1 MQTRKGILLT
11 GGRGCRLYPATIGVN
26 KHLLPVWDRP
36 LVYYPLATL
45 IQSGVREILVIT
57 TEHERRAFETL
68 FGHGAR
74 WGLRFSYETQSEALG
89 AAHAL
94 TLAEDWLDGAP
105 CVLAMGDNIFLGER
119 MQPLL
124 QAAAKE
130 SSGATVFAARVD
142 DPQQYG
148 VVRLNQ
154 QGRPIAL
161 EEKPARATS
170 PWAVTGLY
178 FYDGRATQLARQLAP
193 SVRGEIE
200 ITDLNQAYLQA
211 DELRVVP
218 IGSGIA
224 WWDCG
229 TLPKLHDAAASIRNL
244 EVETGRKCPSPEEA
258 ALRAGCL
265 SAESWQA
272 MLARLPDGPYRR
284 YLELLPTTPTIAN
297 GAAA

>member
-11 GGRGCRLYPATIGVN
+11 GGHGCRLYPATIGVN

-57 TEHERRAFETL
+57 TEHERKAFETL
-68 FGHGAR
+68 LGHGAR
-74 WGLRFSYETQSEALG
+74 WGLRFSYETQPEALG

-105 CVLAMGDNIFLGER
+105 CVLAMGDNIFLGEG
-119 MQPLL
+119 MAPLL
-124 QAAAKE
+124 QAAARE
-130 SSGATVFAARVD
+130 EHGATVFAARVD

-148 VVRLNQ
+148 VVRLNP

-161 EEKPARATS
+161 EEKPARASS
-170 PWAVTGLY
+170 PWAVPGLY
-178 FYDGRATQLARQLAP
+178 FYDGRATRLAQQLAP
-193 SVRGEIE
+193 SMRGEIE

-211 DELRVVP
+211 EELRVYP
-218 IGSGIA
+218 IRGGVA

-229 TLPKLHDAAASIRNL
+229 SLPKLHDAAASIRER

-258 ALRAGCL
+258 ALRAGLL
-265 SAESWQA
+265 SEDAWGKL
-272 MLARLPDGPYRR
+272 LARLPEGPYRR
-284 YLELLPTTPTIAN
+284 YLELLPTTGPRV
-297 GAAA
+297 AAA